1 MNHYNFRLKH
11 PHEVGVVV
19 SPKNSMM
26 RCVIPGELC
35 VVCEDQFYRRR
46 LNDDMMSEV
55 LKLAKKEPPQRKHY
69 ICRPDNPNRSVDL
82 QTPVCSP
89 ISE

>member
-1 MNHYNFRLKH
+1 
-11 PHEVGVVV
+11 
-19 SPKNSMM
+19 MM